1 MRLRQRDLKTYVLK
15 KRVPLQDPDGT
26 TYEGYEEV
34 GTIIKANIQPAG
46 GKIAA
51 EIYGER
57 LKYMLTMYCENNV
70 DIKEADGICVN
81 VEATEEPDYKV
92 VAVKQY
98 NTHKVVDLEKVN
110 K

>member
-1 MRLRQRDLKTYVLK
+1 MRLRQRDLKEYKLK
-15 KRVPLQDPDGT
+15 KRVPLQDSDGT
-26 TYEGYEEV
+26 TYEEYEEV
-34 GTIIKANIQPAG
+34 GTIIKANTQPTG

-70 DIKEADGICVN
+70 DIKETDGICIN
-81 VEATEEPDYKV
+81 VEATDKPDYKV
-92 VAVKQY
+92 VAIKQY
-98 NTHKVVDLEKVN
+98 NTHKVLDLEKVN